1 MMVNAIVALISGF
14 FGAIGVG
21 GGSVLIIYLT
31 LLMHM
36 PQLKA
41 QGINLIFF
49 IPCSIVGLIF
59 HIKNKLIDYKKAV
72 PLILFGLIGVVF
84 GFWLNQV
91 INESIIR
98 KLFGAFI
105 VLLAFFQLYSVYK
118 QKKQKKTFSW

>member
-1 MMVNAIVALISGF
+1 MMSLENRENMYDTDEFYHLE
-14 FGAIGVG
+14 
-21 GGSVLIIYLT
+21 
-31 LLMHM
+31 
-36 PQLKA
+36 K
-41 QGINLIFF
+41 IF
-49 IPCSIVGLIF
+49 VGLI
-59 HIKNKLIDYKKAV
+59 IAAAI
-72 PLILFGLIGVVF
+72 LIGVVF